1 MAITK
6 IGPDPVE
13 LGTSTTTIHTV
24 SSGPSKQTL
33 LISMEFLNTSS
44 ADATPTVY
52 LVPSG
57 QSAGDLY
64 EIVGRGDSVLKPG
77 QRRIYTIRQFLETG
91 DSIQWKADIANVIT
105 AWFGAVEQDE
115 DLAKYRNV
123 DAQFLGTSL
132 ATLLTVG
139 ANRQAT
145 MIEVILH
152 NIDTAN
158 LLATVHIVPNGGSA
172 SNANMIIGGA
182 ATGES
187 VIRPGETQI
196 HLFNL
201 MRPASTFIQ
210 AKADS
215 ASQVTIKIS
224 SQEEAV

>member
-6 IGPDPVE
+6 IGPDPLE
-13 LGTSTTTIHTV
+13 LGTGVSTIHTV

-33 LISMEFLNTSS
+33 LMELEFFNNSA
-44 ADATPTVY
+44 ADATPTVC

-64 EIVGRGDSVLKPG
+64 EIIGRANSVLKEG
-77 QRRIYTIRQFLETG
+77 ERQIYRIRQFLETG

-158 LLATVHIVPNGGSA
+158 RFATVHIIPNGGSA
-172 SNANMIIGGA
+172 SDANMIIGG
-182 ATGES
+182 TGGES
-187 VIRPGETQI
+187 LLRPGETHI
-196 HLFNL
+196 HLLNL
-201 MRPASTFIQ
+201 MRGASVFIQ
-210 AKADS
+210 AKADA
-215 ASQVTIKIS
+215 ASMVTAKIS
-224 SQEEAV
+224 SLEEAV

>member
-6 IGPDPVE
+6 IGPDPLE
-13 LGTSTTTIHTV
+13 LGTGVSTIHTV

-33 LISMEFLNTSS
+33 LMELEFFNNSA

-64 EIVGRGDSVLKPG
+64 EIIGRANSVLKEG
-77 QRRIYTIRQFLETG
+77 ERQIYRIRQFLETG

-158 LLATVHIVPNGGSA
+158 RFATVHIIPNGGSA
-172 SNANMIIGGA
+172 SDANMIIGG
-182 ATGES
+182 TGGES
-187 VIRPGETQI
+187 LLRPGETHI
-196 HLFNL
+196 HLLNL
-201 MRPASTFIQ
+201 MRGASVFIQ
-210 AKADS
+210 AKADA
-215 ASQVTIKIS
+215 ASMVTAKIS
-224 SQEEAV
+224 SLEEAV